1 MTPTGRN
8 RDLVAG
14 IYEAMAGAD
23 LDEILKRCHADVTIT
38 QAESLPWGGHYEG
51 KEGLIEFVTK
61 LITTIDSKVAQ
72 DVIFEAG
79 DHVVQRGRT
88 QGTVRA
94 TGVEFDVPEVHVW
107 TIRDG
112 KVAAAHFYI
121 DTPLMLEA
129 LEAEAEA

>member
-1 MTPTGRN
+1 MTQSGRN

-23 LDEILKRCHADVTIT
+23 LDEILKRCHPDVTIT

-112 KVAAAHFYI
+112 KVEAAHFYI

-129 LEAEAEA
+129 LAATG